1 MKENNPDKNNSK
13 SKMTLSKQNYKFI
26 ILGCIIV
33 VLGFILMSGG
43 GTENPNEFHEEEL
56 FSFRRITLAPFFVI
70 LGYMVVLYGVMKRPK
85 ANSETSQ
92 QVNE

>member
-1 MKENNPDKNNSK
+1 MKTNLPENTEQKTK
-13 SKMTLSKQNYKFI
+13 ITLGKENYKFI

-43 GTENPNEFHEEEL
+43 GTDNPNEFNEEEL

-70 LGYMVVLYGVMKRPK
+70 LGYVIVLYGVMKRPK
-85 ANSETSQ
+85 VNGEAVE

>member
-1 MKENNPDKNNSK
+1 MKINLPEKNDGK
-13 SKMTLSKQNYKFI
+13 TKMTLSKENYKFI

-33 VLGFILMSGG
+33 VLGFVLMSGG
-43 GTENPNEFHEEEL
+43 GTDNPNEFNEGEL

-85 ANSETSQ
+85 VSNESSQ